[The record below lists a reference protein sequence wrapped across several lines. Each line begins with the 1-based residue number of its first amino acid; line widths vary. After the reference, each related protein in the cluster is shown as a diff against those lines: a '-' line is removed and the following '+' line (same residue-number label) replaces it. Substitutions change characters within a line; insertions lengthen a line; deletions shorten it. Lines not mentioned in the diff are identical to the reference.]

1 MVVSTAKPQVDPS
14 GMPETFLLWMMDGL
28 HMTLEC
34 RDTQTFGLLLGAS
47 QCVYPE
53 RLEPIKH
60 DSILCILA
68 SEGLQIW
75 KGLLIDHLFCT
86 IIIMAFQRDNAATIG
101 TMRRDK
107 LMGNVHL
114 VEVTLTSWRVLFGL
128 C

>member
-1 MVVSTAKPQVDPS
+1 MDDGWTAHDPRML
-14 GMPETFLLWMMDGL
+14 GY
-28 HMTLEC
+28 
-34 RDTQTFGLLLGAS
+34 QTFGPLLGAS
-47 QCVYPE
+47 QGVYPE
-53 RLEPIKH
+53 RLEPIEH

-75 KGLLIDHLFCT
+75 KGLLRDHLFCA